1 MLRDQQ
7 PRRSLSRGDG
17 GAAPLA
23 LGAAVLVQL
32 SALRLCFDATPSRS
46 FFLGHPLD
54 VRCVVFATFGVPC
67 PMCGVTRG
75 VVLALHGAVAD
86 ALRVFPAAP
95 IAVGGLVAFGISL
108 LLLGAAE
115 RQGRLALAA
124 SLGRWIR
131 SSTVA
136 SAALTVAVWLAHW
149 VSVVA

>member
-1 MLRDQQ
+1 MTV
-7 PRRSLSRGDG
+7 PARSAWRAHR

-32 SALRLCFDATPSRS
+32 VALRLCFDATPSRA

-54 VRCVVFATFGVPC
+54 VRCFVFATIGVPC

-75 VVLALHGAVAD
+75 VALALHGAVAD

-95 IAVGGLVAFGISL
+95 IAVAGLVVFGVSL

-115 RQGRLALAA
+115 LQCRSVLSGI
-124 SLGRWIR
+124 LGRWIR

-136 SAALTVAVWLAHW
+136 SAALTIAVWLAHW